1 MESLKGKLL
10 ISSGGLFD
18 PNFRHTVVLV
28 GEHDANGAVGVV
40 LTRPLDAKVAD
51 VVPLL
56 AGLVPPGESLFEG
69 GPVAP
74 DQAVLL
80 AEVARPGLLD
90 VPVLDAVGFLTGDVS
105 AALRPAVLRA
115 RVFLGHAGWGPGQLE
130 AELAEDSWIVEPAT
144 PDDAFTPEPGTLWRR
159 VLERK
164 GPRFALLARVPFDP
178 STN

>member
-1 MESLKGKLL
+1 MRSLKGKLL
-10 ISSGGLFD
+10 ISAGSLFD
-18 PNFRHTVVLV
+18 PNFRHTVVLL

-40 LTRPLDAKVAD
+40 LNRRLDATVAAT
-51 VVPLL
+51 VPLL
-56 AGLVPPGESLFEG
+56 AGLVPPGETLFEG

-74 DQAVLL
+74 DQVALL

-90 VPVLDAVGFLTGDVS
+90 VPVLGSVGFLTGDVP
-105 AALRPAVLRA
+105 AAVRPDVLRA

-130 AELAEDSWIVEPAT
+130 GELEEGSWVVEPAV
-144 PDDAFTPEPGTLWRR
+144 PDDAFTPEPGSLWRR

-164 GPRFALLARVPFDP
+164 GPRYAMLARVPFDP